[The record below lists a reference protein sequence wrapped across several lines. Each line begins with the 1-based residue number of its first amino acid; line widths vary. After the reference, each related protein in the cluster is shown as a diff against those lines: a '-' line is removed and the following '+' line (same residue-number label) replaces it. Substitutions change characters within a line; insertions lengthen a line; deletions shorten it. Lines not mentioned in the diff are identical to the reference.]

1 MFFIE
6 HRKGRSPVKRE
17 TSAATNIEAV
27 LAHAKLRA
35 IDIGADNIVILSRS
49 GRVAGVFSTHSA
61 NID

>member
-17 TSAATNIEAV
+17 TTAAPTMEALV
-27 LAHAKLRA
+27 ALAKQRA
-35 IDIGADNIVILSRS
+35 IDIGADNFVILNRA
-49 GRVAGVFSTHSA
+49 GRITGVFSTHSS